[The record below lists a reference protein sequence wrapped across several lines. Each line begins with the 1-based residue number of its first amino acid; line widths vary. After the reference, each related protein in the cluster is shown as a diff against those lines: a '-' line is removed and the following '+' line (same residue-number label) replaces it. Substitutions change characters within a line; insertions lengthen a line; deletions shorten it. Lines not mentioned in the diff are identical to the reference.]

1 MKVVQRGTMKALPGK
16 TAELTALNSKWMAAV
31 YRHGSPKAVR
41 GYQPLFGG
49 QDYMHTTIFEVE
61 WDSVAEMEQ
70 AFEKMMADPEMQ
82 AMMPKY
88 DELTEFHSVEIFVP
102 VPMS

>member
-16 TAELTALNSKWMAAV
+16 TAEVMALNNQWMAAAH
-31 YRHGSPKAVR
+31 RHGTPHGVR

-61 WDSVAEMEQ
+61 WNSVADMEQ
-70 AFEKMMADPEMQ
+70 ALEKMMADPEMQ
-82 AMMPKY
+82 ALMPKY
-88 DELTEFHSVEIFVP
+88 DELTEFHSVELFVP
-102 VPMS
+102 VAMS